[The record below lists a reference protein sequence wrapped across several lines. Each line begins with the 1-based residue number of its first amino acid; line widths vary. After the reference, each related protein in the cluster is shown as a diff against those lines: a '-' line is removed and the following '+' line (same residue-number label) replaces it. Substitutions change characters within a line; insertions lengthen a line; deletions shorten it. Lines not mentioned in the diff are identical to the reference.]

1 MKKRAEVKIFL
12 AHANEDSE
20 RVKEL
25 YRKLKSAGYSPWLD
39 KIDLIPGQQWKTEIP
54 KALKQSDIFIACL
67 SKTSVQKRG
76 YIQSEFRLALQQASE
91 MPAETIYLIPLKL
104 DECSIPE
111 LEQPQYGV
119 RLSDYHWLDYWEEGA
134 FEKLLTAIESVRG
147 EIEGKPVEE
156 KLPER
161 EEIERKPV
169 VEKAPEREETS
180 LEIWKRKLYQFE
192 KQEAITANPELKFE
206 LEEKIKECRRKI
218 RELENRE
225 PSPEP
230 RGFEI
235 PTISRRR
242 LLQLGGTVAGVG
254 GTIILA
260 DNLSKWISSGQK
272 GNNSTQKGDNP
283 AQKPNLSQMTFE
295 VVTVNKKGEITT
307 KESKTAEYFDEDL
320 GKGIMLKMV
329 DIPAGTFLMGS
340 PDNEKGR
347 LVRESPQ
354 RRVNVPTFFMGET
367 LVTQA
372 QWRAVASLPPVKKA
386 LELNPSLFKGDE
398 LPVERVSWQDAIE
411 FCARLSRYTKKNYR
425 LPSEPEWE
433 YACRAGTTTPFH
445 FGETITSK
453 LANYLASVVYQEEPA
468 GKYRGKTTP
477 VKTFSQNAFGLYDMH
492 GNLWEWCLDPWHD
505 NYEGAPKD
513 ESVWDNENKDN
524 IYHNILD
531 SISLLIRDRRSRII
545 RGGACYNDPRYCRSA
560 CRSYYGYVNYPVG
573 FRPVFS
579 VQDS

>member
-25 YRKLKSAGYSPWLD
+25 YRKLKAAGYSPWLD

-76 YIQSEFRLALQQASE
+76 YIQSEFRLALQQAAE

-147 EIEGKPVEE
+147 
-156 KLPER
+156 
-161 EEIERKPV
+161 EIERKPV

-242 LLQLGGTVAGVG
+242 LLQLGGTVVGVG
-254 GTIILA
+254 GTIVLA

-272 GNNSTQKGDNP
+272 GNNPT
-283 AQKPNLSQMTFE
+283 QKPNLSQMTFE

-307 KESKTAEYFDEDL
+307 KEPKTAEYFEEDL

-340 PDNEKGR
+340 LDNEKGR
-347 LVRESPQ
+347 YEDESPQ
-354 RRVNVPTFFMGET
+354 RTVNVPTFFMGET

-372 QWRAVASLPPVKKA
+372 QWRAIASLPQVKKA
-386 LELNPSLFKGDE
+386 LELNPSRFKGDE
-398 LPVERVSWQDAIE
+398 LPVEGVSWQDAIE

-425 LPSEPEWE
+425 LPSEAEWE

-445 FGETITSK
+445 FGETITSE
-453 LANYLASVVYQEEPA
+453 LANYDASVVYQEEPA
-468 GKYRGKTTP
+468 GKFRGKTTP
-477 VKTFSQNAFGLYDMH
+477 VTTFSQNAFGLYDMH
-492 GNLWEWCLDPWHD
+492 GNLWEWCLDPWNN

-513 ESVWDNENKDN
+513 GRVWDNKNKDN
-524 IYHNILD
+524 IYHNIFN
-531 SISLLIRDRRSRII
+531 SINILIKDPRPRIA
-545 RGGACYNDPRYCRSA
+545 RGGAWGSDPHSCRSA
-560 CRSYYGYVNYPVG
+560 SRYGVYVSGNVG

>member
-76 YIQSEFRLALQQASE
+76 YIQSEFRLALQQAAE

-147 EIEGKPVEE
+147 
-156 KLPER
+156 
-161 EEIERKPV
+161 EIERKPV

-242 LLQLGGTVAGVG
+242 LLQLGGTVVGVG

-260 DNLSKWISSGQK
+260 DNLSKWISPEQKRNNPTQK
-272 GNNSTQKGDNP
+272 GNNP

-295 VVTVNKKGEITT
+295 VITVNKKGEITT
-307 KESKTAEYFDEDL
+307 KEPKTAEYFEEDL
-320 GKGIMLKMV
+320 GKGIILKMV

-340 PDNEKGR
+340 PENEKGR
-347 LVRESPQ
+347 DNYESPQ
-354 RRVNVPTFFMGET
+354 RTVNVPTFFMGET

-372 QWRAVASLPPVKKA
+372 QWRAIASLPQIGKA
-386 LELNPSLFKGDE
+386 LQFNPSRFEGDE

-425 LPSEPEWE
+425 LPSEAEWE

-445 FGETITSK
+445 FGETITSE
-453 LANYLASVVYQEEPA
+453 LANYDASVVYQEEAA

-477 VKTFSQNAFGLYDMH
+477 VTTFFQNAFGLYDMH
-492 GNLWEWCLDPWHD
+492 GNVWEWCLDPWHE

-513 ESVWDNENKDN
+513 ASVWDNKNKDN
-524 IYHNILD
+524 IHHNILNSINILIKD
-531 SISLLIRDRRSRII
+531 SRYRIV
-545 RGGACYNDPRYCRSA
+545 RGGAWYLGPRICRSA
-560 CRSYYGYVNYPVG
+560 CRYGNDHDYYNVG